1 MVVTFFVILFFGS
14 RLLVWCP
21 SLCDL
26 ARLPHPRISHN
37 ATLASTR
44 MNRGESTTYR
54 ILAMC
59 SVLGIDN
66 CNDKTKN
73 RTVMHECGLCISIQ
87 VVKQL
92 KHKVSTFKK
101 DAIDM
106 SSSVEKN
113 HDSLDKSSSLNGKI
127 PSDNSGDPRPLGDR
141 NSCIPTIQ
149 W

>member
-1 MVVTFFVILFFGS
+1 M
-14 RLLVWCP
+14 
-21 SLCDL
+21 
-26 ARLPHPRISHN
+26 H
-37 ATLASTR
+37 
-44 MNRGESTTYR
+44 R

-66 CNDKTKN
+66 CKGKIKN
-73 RTVMHECGLCISIQ
+73 RPVMHECGLCISIH

-92 KHKVSTFKK
+92 THKVSTFNK

-106 SSSVEKN
+106 SSSAAKN
-113 HDSLDKSSSLNGKI
+113 HVSLDESNSLNGKI